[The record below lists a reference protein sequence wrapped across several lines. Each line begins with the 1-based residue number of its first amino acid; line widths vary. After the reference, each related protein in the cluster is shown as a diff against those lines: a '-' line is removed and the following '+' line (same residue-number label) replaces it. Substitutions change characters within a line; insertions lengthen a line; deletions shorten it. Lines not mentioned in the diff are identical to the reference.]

1 MSINQKD
8 IQKIANLARINIS
21 KEESSSLEDK
31 LSGIM
36 DLIDKMQEVNTDDV
50 EPMSHALEVTQPL
63 REDIVTEKDIRS
75 EALKLGP
82 EVEDSTFIVPQ
93 VIE

>member
-8 IQKIANLARINIS
+8 IQKIAYLARINVS
-21 KEESSSLEDK
+21 EEESRILETK
-31 LSGIM
+31 LGSIM
-36 DLIDKMQEVNTDDV
+36 TMIDKMQEVNTDNV

-63 REDIVTEKDIRS
+63 REDVVTEKDMRS
-75 EALKLGP
+75 NALALAP
-82 EVEDSTFIVPQ
+82 EVEQSTFIVPQ

>member
-8 IQKIANLARINIS
+8 IQKIAYLARINVS
-21 KEESSSLEDK
+21 EEESRILETK
-31 LSGIM
+31 LGSIM
-36 DLIDKMQEVNTDDV
+36 TMIDKMQAVNTDNV

-63 REDIVTEKDIRS
+63 REDVVTEKDMRS
-75 EALKLGP
+75 NALALAP
-82 EVEDSTFIVPQ
+82 EVEQSTFIVPQ

>member
-8 IQKIANLARINIS
+8 IQKIAHLARINVS
-21 KEESSSLEDK
+21 EEESRILETK
-31 LSGIM
+31 LGSIM
-36 DLIDKMQEVNTDDV
+36 TMIDKMQAVNTDNV

-63 REDIVTEKDIRS
+63 REDVVTEKDIRS
-75 EALKLGP
+75 NALELAP
-82 EVEDSTFIVPQ
+82 EVEQSTFIVPQ

>member
-8 IQKIANLARINIS
+8 IQKIAHLARINVS
-21 KEESSSLEDK
+21 EEESRILETK
-31 LSGIM
+31 LGSIM
-36 DLIDKMQEVNTDDV
+36 TMIDKMQAVNTDNV

-63 REDIVTEKDIRS
+63 REDVVTEKDMRS
-75 EALKLGP
+75 NALALAP
-82 EVEDSTFIVPQ
+82 EVEQSTFIVPQ

>member
-8 IQKIANLARINIS
+8 IQKIAHLARINVS
-21 KEESSSLEDK
+21 EEESRILETK
-31 LSGIM
+31 LGSIM
-36 DLIDKMQEVNTDDV
+36 TMIDKMQAVNTDNV

-63 REDIVTEKDIRS
+63 REDVVTEKDIRGN
-75 EALKLGP
+75 ALELAP
-82 EVEDSTFIVPQ
+82 EVEQSTFIVPQ

>member
-8 IQKIANLARINIS
+8 IQKIAHLARINVS
-21 KEESSSLEDK
+21 EEESRILETK
-31 LSGIM
+31 LGSIM
-36 DLIDKMQEVNTDDV
+36 TMIDKMQEVNTDNV

-63 REDIVTEKDIRS
+63 REDIVTERDIRS
-75 EALKLGP
+75 NALKLAP
-82 EVEDSTFIVPQ
+82 EVEQSTFIVPQ

>member
-8 IQKIANLARINIS
+8 IQKIAHLARINVS
-21 KEESSSLEDK
+21 EEESRILETK
-31 LSGIM
+31 LGSIM
-36 DLIDKMQEVNTDDV
+36 TMIDKMQEVNTDNV

-63 REDIVTEKDIRS
+63 REDVVTEKDIRNN
-75 EALKLGP
+75 ALELAP
-82 EVEDSTFIVPQ
+82 EVEQSTFIVPQ

>member
-8 IQKIANLARINIS
+8 IQKIAHLARINVS
-21 KEESSSLEDK
+21 EEESRILETK
-31 LSGIM
+31 LGSIM
-36 DLIDKMQEVNTDDV
+36 TMIDKMQAVNTDNV

-63 REDIVTEKDIRS
+63 REDVVTEKDMRS
-75 EALKLGP
+75 NALELAP
-82 EVEDSTFIVPQ
+82 EVEQSTFIVPQ

>member
-8 IQKIANLARINIS
+8 IQKIAHLARINVS
-21 KEESSSLEDK
+21 EEESRILETK
-31 LSGIM
+31 LGSIM
-36 DLIDKMQEVNTDDV
+36 TMIDKMQEVNTDNV

-63 REDIVTEKDIRS
+63 REDVVTEKDIRS
-75 EALKLGP
+75 NVLELAP
-82 EVEDSTFIVPQ
+82 EVEQSTFIVPQ

>member
-8 IQKIANLARINIS
+8 IQKIAHLARINVS
-21 KEESSSLEDK
+21 EEESRILETK
-31 LSGIM
+31 LGSIM
-36 DLIDKMQEVNTDDV
+36 TMIDKMQEVITDNV

-63 REDIVTEKDIRS
+63 REDVVTEKDIRGN
-75 EALKLGP
+75 ALELAP
-82 EVEDSTFIVPQ
+82 EVEQSTFIVPQ

>member
-8 IQKIANLARINIS
+8 IKKIAHLARINVS
-21 KEESSSLEDK
+21 EEESRILETK
-31 LSGIM
+31 LGSIM
-36 DLIDKMQEVNTDDV
+36 TMIDKMQEVNTDNV

-63 REDIVTEKDIRS
+63 REDVVTEKDIRS
-75 EALKLGP
+75 NALELAP
-82 EVEDSTFIVPQ
+82 EFEQSTFNVPQ

>member
-8 IQKIANLARINIS
+8 IQKIAHLARINVS
-21 KEESSSLEDK
+21 EEESRILETK
-31 LSGIM
+31 LGSIM
-36 DLIDKMQEVNTDDV
+36 TMIDKMQAVNTDNV

-63 REDIVTEKDIRS
+63 REDVVTEKDIRS
-75 EALKLGP
+75 NAIELAP
-82 EVEDSTFIVPQ
+82 EVEQSTFIVPQ

>member
-8 IQKIANLARINIS
+8 IQKIAHLARINVS
-21 KEESSSLEDK
+21 EEESRILETK
-31 LSGIM
+31 LGSIM
-36 DLIDKMQEVNTDDV
+36 TMIDKMQEVNTDNV

-63 REDIVTEKDIRS
+63 REDVVTEKDMRS
-75 EALKLGP
+75 NALALAP
-82 EVEDSTFIVPQ
+82 EVEQSTFIVPQ

>member
-8 IQKIANLARINIS
+8 IQKIAYLARINVS
-21 KEESSSLEDK
+21 EEESRILETK
-31 LSGIM
+31 LGSIM
-36 DLIDKMQEVNTDDV
+36 TMIDKMQEVITDNV

-63 REDIVTEKDIRS
+63 REDVVTEKDIRGN
-75 EALKLGP
+75 ALELAP
-82 EVEDSTFIVPQ
+82 EVEQSTFIVPQ